1 MQAEVTSSIWPY
13 LSKALVGLIVTG
25 LGALLMYPIKA
36 IKKEWAGLKAQIN
49 EAKSELVNQRT
60 NCLTTLQTQ
69 GEKQIVAL
77 DKIADTLSLM
87 HLDQKE
93 TLGMIRAQK

>member
-36 IKKEWAGLKAQIN
+36 IKKEWAIFNKKIEAAQ
-49 EAKSELVNQRT
+49 EELVHQRK
-60 NCLTTLQTQ
+60 NCLTNLQSQ